1 VAKRKREKAYRNGD
15 CTLGRRGNKWIV
27 DIRVK
32 GAKRQRPELE
42 VGADETPQQAL
53 DRFAE
58 ARRAV
63 QKQQASY
70 TVGQL
75 WTEWLRERAADK
87 LSNDIYE
94 ANWVALGP
102 KFASRTPDLLTAQD
116 YRDYAQ
122 SRFDQ
127 GRSPWTVHTELV
139 RLRACLKWAAETH
152 LISRRPKVW
161 TCAPGKHRSKV
172 LSLCE
177 ARQLVAGA
185 TQGDP
190 HIRLFVVV
198 AFATGARHTAIL
210 DLTWDRIDFVRGL
223 IAFDEDL
230 PRDPMSKSW
239 RKGRAIVPMNRAVRA
254 ALELAYEARQSNYV
268 IEHGGRRLKSV
279 REGFAMAVGR
289 AGLGILVPAPSK
301 KDPKRMRVETEIT
314 PHTIRHTV
322 ASWLEDRVGDAR
334 RAQLLGHGDIDTTRK
349 VYTHSGAELLIE
361 AVSYLDLD
369 FAPLPRIAHS
379 EVELQDG
386 EGVKSA
392 HSVPPGQVVSFD
404 VILDAPE

>member
-1 VAKRKREKAYRNGD
+1 MAKRKREKAYRNGD
-15 CTLGRRGNKWIV
+15 CVLGKRGDKWVV

-42 VGADETPQQAL
+42 VRPGETPQQAL

-75 WTEWLRERAADK
+75 WALWLQERAADR
-87 LSNDIYE
+87 LSNKIYE

-102 KFASRTPDLLTAQD
+102 AFASRAPDLLVADD
-116 YRDYAQ
+116 YRKYAAA
-122 SRFDQ
+122 RFAL

-139 RLRACLKWAAETH
+139 RLRACLKWAADTH
-152 LISRRPKVW
+152 LIARRPKVW
-161 TCAPGKHRSKV
+161 VSAPGAHRSKV
-172 LSLCE
+172 LTVEE
-177 ARQLVAGA
+177 AKALVAGA
-185 TQGDP
+185 MEGDP
-190 HIRLFVVV
+190 HVWLFVVL
-198 AFATGARHTAIL
+198 AFNTGARHTAIL
-210 DLTWDRIDFVRGL
+210 DLVWDRIDFVRGL

-239 RKGRAIVPMNRAVRA
+239 CKGRAIVPMNKAVRA
-254 ALELAYEARQSNYV
+254 ALELAYAGRQSKWV
-268 IEHGGRRLKSV
+268 IEHGGRRLKSI
-279 REGFAMAVGR
+279 REGFANACRR
-289 AGLGILVPAPSK
+289 AGLADV
-301 KDPKRMRVETEIT
+301 T

-322 ASWLEDRVGDAR
+322 ASWLEDRVPDAR
-334 RAQLLGHGDIDTTRK
+334 RAQLLGHGDIETTRR
-349 VYTHSGAELLIE
+349 VYTHSGVELLEE
-361 AVSYLDLD
+361 AVSYLD

-379 EVELQDG
+379 EAELQVE

-392 HSVPPGQVVSFD
+392 LSVPAGHEDQLSSNP
-404 VILDAPE
+404 